1 MQRFAGIDYGSKM
14 AGTTSV
20 AIQFDDEIR
29 VFQSEKNTDADAFIL
44 STLAEYNILHVYLDA
59 PLSLPY
65 AYFGKGD
72 DFFYRKADKML
83 QAMSPLFLGGL
94 SARAMKLKHDLSKK
108 NITCTEV
115 YPKALVQEL
124 QLSHYKLDLV
134 LFNKSLAEKLQL
146 TINTSNWHQ
155 SDSIL
160 AWYSGFRHLQG
171 FAKYFG
177 DKGEG
182 IITI

>member
-1 MQRFAGIDYGSKM
+1 MQHFVGIDYGSKM
-14 AGTTSV
+14 AGTTCIALQLGGEMHV
-20 AIQFDDEIR
+20 H
-29 VFQSEKNTDADAFIL
+29 QSEKNKDADAFIL
-44 STLAEYNILHVYLDA
+44 KILAEYNILHVYLDA
-59 PLSLPY
+59 PLSLPL

-94 SARAMKLKHDLSKK
+94 SARSMKLKHDLFKK
-108 NITCTEV
+108 NIACTEV

-124 QLSHYKLDLV
+124 QLNHYKLDLV
-134 LFNKSLAEKLQL
+134 LFNKALEEKLQV

-177 DKGEG
+177 DEDEG
-182 IITI
+182 IITV